1 MKHYWINI
9 NTSVNRKNFMEKQFN
24 NLNIDNI
31 RVPAIIPDDFD
42 NLLVQKRPLTCKYPG
57 CNTCEYEFACLCSH
71 IKAMQE
77 GLKYNDDYF
86 IIMEDDIYMPF
97 IIDYE
102 SLIKDAP
109 NDADIIQLLIL
120 YGSTVSHLY
129 DIYKNTNQ
137 KFIKWVYLLP
147 STGMYIISR
156 KGAQFLVDKF
166 YNKSLNKYDFSSSP
180 HQIVADV
187 LLYLTV
193 PSYSTTV
200 PFCYPYVK
208 MGSEIHPDHIINH
221 EKTIVDIK
229 NVIKNYDTFPY
240 IKKFIKEDDYNF

>member
-9 NTSVNRKNFMEKQFN
+9 NTSVNRKDFMEKQFN

-31 RVPAIIPDDFD
+31 IVSAIIPDDFD

-77 GLKYNDDYF
+77 GLKSNDDYF

-120 YGSTVSHLY
+120 IV
-129 DIYKNTNQ
+129 K
-137 KFIKWVYLLP
+137 
-147 STGMYIISR
+147 R
-156 KGAQFLVDKF
+156 K
-166 YNKSLNKYDFSSSP
+166 
-180 HQIVADV
+180 
-187 LLYLTV
+187 
-193 PSYSTTV
+193 
-200 PFCYPYVK
+200 
-208 MGSEIHPDHIINH
+208 ME
-221 EKTIVDIK
+221 
-229 NVIKNYDTFPY
+229 NY
-240 IKKFIKEDDYNF
+240 